1 MSENRCIF
9 CEDKGINLYDSGI
22 PNLKN
27 WYLKWD
33 EYPVNSGHILIIP
46 KRHFQSLFEINFIE
60 FLELWKAIYYA
71 KKLIEKEY
79 NPDGYNIGINDGV
92 AAGQSI
98 MHLHIHLIPRYTG
111 DVENPR
117 GGVRGVIPNKQ
128 NYYGNI

>member
-1 MSENRCIF
+1 MNKDNCIF
-9 CEDKGINLYDSGI
+9 CEDKGINLLDHEI

-33 EYPVNSGHILIIP
+33 EYPVNPGHILIIP
-46 KRHFQSLFEINFIE
+46 KRHFQSIFEINLVE
-60 FLELWKAIYYA
+60 FMELSKALYYA
-71 KKLIEKEY
+71 KRMIEKSHQ
-79 NPDGYNIGINDGV
+79 PDGYNIGINDGE

-98 MHLHIHLIPRYTG
+98 MHLHIHLIPRYKG

-128 NYYGNI
+128 NYGDNI

>member
-46 KRHFQSLFEINFIE
+46 KRHFQSIFEINFIE

>member
-98 MHLHIHLIPRYTG
+98 MHLHIHLIPRYTE

>member
-1 MSENRCIF
+1 MNKDNCIF
-9 CEDKGINLYDSGI
+9 CEDKGINLLDHEI

-33 EYPVNSGHILIIP
+33 EYPVNPGHILIIP
-46 KRHFQSLFEINFIE
+46 KRHFQSIFEINLVE
-60 FLELWKAIYYA
+60 FMELWKALYYA
-71 KKLIEKEY
+71 KRMIEKDY
-79 NPDGYNIGINDGV
+79 KPDGYNIGINDGE

-98 MHLHIHLIPRYTG
+98 MHLHIHLIPRYKG

-128 NYYGNI
+128 NYGDNI

>member
-1 MSENRCIF
+1 MEENKCIF
-9 CEDKGINLYDSGI
+9 CNSKGINLYDSGI

-33 EYPVNSGHILIIP
+33 EYPVNPGHILIIP
-46 KRHFQSLFEINFIE
+46 KRHFQSIFEINLIE
-60 FLELWKAIYYA
+60 FMELWKALYYA
-71 KKLIEKEY
+71 KRMIEKDHK
-79 NPDGYNIGINDGV
+79 PDGYNIGINDGE

-117 GGVRGVIPNKQ
+117 GGVRSVIPNKQ
-128 NYYGNI
+128 NYGDNI